1 MEIKSSNLPKA
12 ATQNNSGGKLADR
25 DFREEEI
32 KQREMDRGLELMK
45 QGRNIMKCG
54 LSGKYC

>member
-1 MEIKSSNLPKA
+1 MKSSNPPKA
-12 ATQNNSGGKLADR
+12 ATQNNSGGNATDR
-25 DFREEEI
+25 AFREEQI